1 MVVSRTS
8 GLDRR
13 TIRPAVA
20 SVRPR
25 DDGSVTV
32 ELSILFPALLLL
44 VTALVQYGLWFHARS
59 VALAAAQ
66 QGVVAAAAYQAPPG
80 AGVDGATAFV
90 VAHGS
95 QTLLDAAATQDVP
108 APGTVS
114 VEVNGRSVSLIP
126 GVLGP
131 AVVQSATAPV
141 ERFTVAGAP

>member
-1 MVVSRTS
+1 MSPSS

-13 TIRPAVA
+13 AVGPADT
-20 SVRPR
+20 SVRAR

-80 AGVDGATAFV
+80 AGIDDATAFV
-90 VAHGS
+90 IAHGS
-95 QTLLDAAATQDVP
+95 QTLLDATATQGVP
-108 APGTVS
+108 APGRVS
-114 VEVNGRSVSLIP
+114 VEVSGRSVSLIP
-126 GVLGP
+126 GMPGP
-131 AVVQSATAPV
+131 AVVQSATSPV

>member
-1 MVVSRTS
+1 MR
-8 GLDRR
+8 
-13 TIRPAVA
+13 A
-20 SVRPR
+20 R
-25 DDGSVTV
+25 DDGSVTI

-95 QTLLDAAATQDVP
+95 QTLFDAAASQGVP
-108 APGTVS
+108 TPGMVR
-114 VEVNGRSVSLIP
+114 VEVSGRSVSLLP
-126 GVLGP
+126 GTPGP

-141 ERFTVAGAP
+141 ERFTVAGGP

>member
-1 MVVSRTS
+1 
-8 GLDRR
+8 
-13 TIRPAVA
+13 
-20 SVRPR
+20 
-25 DDGSVTV
+25 VTV

-95 QTLLDAAATQDVP
+95 ETLLDAAATQGVP
-108 APGTVS
+108 APGMVR
-114 VEVNGRSVSLIP
+114 VEVSGQSVSLLP
-126 GVLGP
+126 GMPGP